1 MKDAVDAAENGALLV
16 VEAERG
22 TLVASGPD
30 RRTWL
35 NGIVTCDTATVTP
48 GNGALGLALN
58 KTGKILSEL
67 WLVADAD
74 RVFISTVPGKSAS
87 LHEHFDRMLVM
98 EDAEILDS
106 TGDYRWIALHGPRA
120 QVWAERWATEH
131 AGAFGSIDWTGLG
144 GAALVVPA
152 AKLDAISTSVG
163 DGSGEVWRASEAEW
177 EALRIQR
184 GYPRFGVDYDTEDNP
199 HEATLDQRAVSWT
212 KGCYLGQE
220 VVCMQG
226 MRGRVKRHLAALL
239 IDTDVAPEP
248 GAPVVRADGSEAGTV
263 TSAAPSPTRG
273 VVAFAR
279 LSGAAMDA
287 SVVLSVAGAR
297 ARIVE
302 QADPA

>member
-1 MKDAVDAAENGALLV
+1 MKDAADAAEKGALLV

-30 RRTWL
+30 RRSWL
-35 NGIVTCDTATVTP
+35 NGIITCDAESVTP
-48 GNGALGLALN
+48 GSGALGLALT

-74 RVFISTVPGKSAS
+74 RVFVSTVPGKSAS
-87 LHEHFDRMLVM
+87 LHDHFDRMLVM
-98 EDAEILDS
+98 EDAEIHDLS
-106 TGDYRWIALHGPRA
+106 ADYRWIALHGPRA
-120 QVWAERWATEH
+120 KEWAERWAAEH

-144 GAALVVPA
+144 GAALVVPE
-152 AKLDAISTSVG
+152 AKLDAILTSIG
-163 DGSGEVWRASEAEW
+163 DGSGAVRRASDVEW

-184 GYPRFGVDYDTEDNP
+184 GYPRFGVDYDTDDNP

-226 MRGRVKRHLAALL
+226 MRGRVKRHLAALA
-239 IDTDVAPEP
+239 IDTEVVPKP
-248 GAPVVRADGSEAGTV
+248 GAPVVREDGSEAGNV
-263 TSAAPSPTRG
+263 TSAAPSRTRG

-279 LSGAAMDA
+279 LSGAALDA

-302 QADPA
+302 QAEPA